1 MVCATHSTQEVFDKI
16 MPCTYTN
23 YFFLDTPMTKAFRNA
38 QVHISTLGTIN
49 INNDLTID
57 QKHEFVHEVLG
68 PALYQFSSGSYYSES
83 EYSMTKGQ
91 WQERFWEP
99 ETYQRLLQV
108 KQTWDP
114 EHVFSCR
121 HCIGHEEM
129 ELEISERT
137 LPSWR
142 FSDEL

>member
-99 ETYQRLLQV
+99 ETYQIIKGFCKSNKPGILSMFLTV
-108 KQTWDP
+108 D
-114 EHVFSCR
+114 
-121 HCIGHEEM
+121 IALEM
-129 ELEISERT
+129 KKWS
-137 LPSWR
+137 
-142 FSDEL
+142 